1 MILTKSSEKI
11 LSAIEQISFTSK
23 DSYGLFFKSSNIQL
37 IYLGL
42 QRTENKMCRSFWG
55 KLFRNINNPY
65 ILCSNDPKSDE
76 IRPVIRFMSPSCEVY
91 QHLELVVAA
100 EGELGV
106 SCNQNMLFGEA
117 RTRLLPQQKISL
129 NKKMENYV

>member
-1 MILTKSSEKI
+1 
-11 LSAIEQISFTSK
+11 
-23 DSYGLFFKSSNIQL
+23 
-37 IYLGL
+37 
-42 QRTENKMCRSFWG
+42 MCRSFWG

-91 QHLELVVAA
+91 QHSELVVAA

-106 SCNQNMLFGEA
+106 SCNQNMLFLEA
-117 RTRLLPQQKISL
+117 RTRLLPPQKISL
-129 NKKMENYV
+129 NEKKGELIKVFFLQFTIFVSTMTQKRLCLKNKISLTVVFRS